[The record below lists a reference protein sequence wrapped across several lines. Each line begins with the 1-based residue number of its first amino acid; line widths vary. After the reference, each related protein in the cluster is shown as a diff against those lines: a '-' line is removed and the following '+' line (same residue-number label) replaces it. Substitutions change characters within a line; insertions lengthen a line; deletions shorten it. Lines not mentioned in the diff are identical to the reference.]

1 MRIFYI
7 FFAAAL
13 RYLGERMEPPAS
25 TTDLERIFRTEHG
38 RVFSMLLRSA
48 ADFDAAEDAL
58 QEAFVAALSAWPR
71 DGVPA
76 QPAAWLLSVA
86 RNRLVSRLR
95 HEAVV
100 RRKHAELG
108 EAALALCRTHAD
120 DDELPD
126 ERLRLLFTCCH
137 PALGEEARVA
147 LTLREMCGLPTAAI
161 ARLFLTSEATVA
173 QRLVRAKRKL
183 RDAGIPFNVPRAERL
198 EERTDAV
205 LAVVYLLFTEGY
217 SPTVDGPPVR
227 AELCD
232 EAIRLQRQICHLMP
246 QNAEARGLLALML
259 LHDARRAARADA
271 VGELLSLAEQD
282 RSRWDRQAI
291 GEGTRH
297 LEEALGHGRF
307 GIYQIQAAIAALHAN
322 AARAEDTDWPQIA
335 GLYAELF
342 RRHPSPSA
350 ALNLAV
356 ADGMAH
362 GAASGLA
369 QLERFVEEGVL
380 AGCGQVAAARA
391 HLLLSAGH
399 VARAAAAYQDA
410 IAHARND
417 REARFFSRRLAS
429 LAATG
434 RASGCLGLRG

>member
-1 MRIFYI
+1 
-7 FFAAAL
+7 
-13 RYLGERMEPPAS
+13 MEPPTS
-25 TTDLERIFRTEHG
+25 TADLEQIFRTEHG
-38 RVFSMLLRSA
+38 RVFSLLLRGA

-71 DGVPA
+71 EGVPA

-86 RNRLVSRLR
+86 RNRLISRLR
-95 HEAVV
+95 HDAVV

-108 EAALALCRTHAD
+108 AAALSLGRPPAA

-126 ERLRLLFTCCH
+126 ERLRLIFTCCH

-183 RDAGIPFNVPRAERL
+183 RDAGIPFEVPRAERL
-198 EERTDAV
+198 DERTDAV
-205 LAVVYLLFTEGY
+205 LAVVYLLFTAGY
-217 SPTVDGPPVR
+217 SPIGDGPLVR
-227 AELCD
+227 GELCD
-232 EAIRLQRQICHLMP
+232 EAIRLQRQLCHLMP
-246 QNAEARGLLALML
+246 QNAEAHGLLALML

-271 VGELLSLAEQD
+271 AGELLTLAEQD
-282 RSRWDRQAI
+282 RSRWDRRAI

-297 LEEALGHGRF
+297 LEEALGHGRV

-342 RRHPSPSA
+342 RRQPSPVT

-362 GAASGLA
+362 GAEWGLV
-369 QLERFVEEGVL
+369 QLDRFVEEGVL
-380 AGCGQVAAARA
+380 AGCGPVVAARA
-391 HLLLSAGH
+391 DLLLRAGH
-399 VARAAAAYQDA
+399 VARAAAAYKDA

-429 LAATG
+429 LTP
-434 RASGCLGLRG
+434 

>member
-1 MRIFYI
+1 
-7 FFAAAL
+7 
-13 RYLGERMEPPAS
+13 MEPPTS
-25 TTDLERIFRTEHG
+25 TADLERIFRTEHG
-38 RVFSMLLRSA
+38 RVFSLLLRGA

-71 DGVPA
+71 EGVPA

-86 RNRLVSRLR
+86 RNRLISRLR
-95 HEAVV
+95 HDAVV

-108 EAALALCRTHAD
+108 AAALSLGRPPA

-126 ERLRLLFTCCH
+126 ERLRLIFTCCH

-183 RDAGIPFNVPRAERL
+183 RDAGIPFEVPRAERL
-198 EERTDAV
+198 DERTDAV
-205 LAVVYLLFTEGY
+205 LAVVYLLFTAGY
-217 SPTVDGPPVR
+217 SPTGDGPLVR
-227 AELCD
+227 GELCD
-232 EAIRLQRQICHLMP
+232 EAIRLQHQLCHLMP

-271 VGELLSLAEQD
+271 AGELLTLAEQD
-282 RSRWDRQAI
+282 RSRWDRRAI
-291 GEGTRH
+291 SDGTRH

-342 RRHPSPSA
+342 RRQPSPVT

-362 GAASGLA
+362 GAEWGLV
-369 QLERFVEEGVL
+369 QLDRFVEEGVL
-380 AGCGQVAAARA
+380 DGCGPAVAARA
-391 HLLLSAGH
+391 DLLLRAGH
-399 VARAAAAYQDA
+399 VARAAAAYKDA

-429 LAATG
+429 LTP
-434 RASGCLGLRG
+434 